1 MRAKTS
7 QRTAIFMVV
16 GFIALV
22 FLINL
27 VIFTLTAGAQLAA
40 GGLLMVALGGLWIY
54 LAGGPETL
62 TCDPARDTCRVVR
75 PRFLWRPRRVEAMR
89 LTNIEEVRVEEVCL
103 PSHDGPGRTGYGV
116 VLRARD
122 KGSLSFSIWYSRRSA
137 HAIAN
142 RIKAYLQTAGHESL
156 VVRQVPWLMVAVGA
170 GGIGMGV
177 LLILSAVLGW
187 PYTI

>member
-1 MRAKTS
+1 
-7 QRTAIFMVV
+7 MVA
-16 GFIALV
+16 GLAALV
-22 FLINL
+22 YLINL

-62 TCDPARDTCRVVR
+62 TCDRVRDTCQVIR
-75 PRFLWRPRRVEAMR
+75 PRFLWYPKRVEAIP
-89 LTNIEEVRVEEVCL
+89 LASIKEVRVEEVWL

-122 KGSLSFSIWYSRRSA
+122 KGSLSFSVEYSRQSA

-142 RIKAYLQTAGHESL
+142 RVEAYLKAAGHESL
-156 VVRQVPWLMVAVGA
+156 VVRRVPWLMIAVGA
-170 GGIGMGV
+170 GGIGFGA
-177 LLILSAVLGW
+177 LLVLSAVIGW